1 MRISRDTEL
10 RKRRW
15 SSSRQYIGAYE
26 LFNLLIWA
34 IIFVTSAI
42 VVEQDNFNVLAL
54 LEAIGMVLSTMIV
67 HWAQGKG

>member
-1 MRISRDTEL
+1 MRISRDKGL

-34 IIFVTSAI
+34 TIFITSAI
-42 VVEQDNFNVLAL
+42 VVEQDSFRILAL
-54 LEAIGMVLSTMIV
+54 LESIGMVLSTMIV

>member
-1 MRISRDTEL
+1 MRISRDTGL
-10 RKRRW
+10 KKRRW
-15 SSSRQYIGAYE
+15 RSSRQYIGAYE

-34 IIFVTSAI
+34 VIFITSAI
-42 VVEQDNFNVLAL
+42 VVEQDDFNILAL